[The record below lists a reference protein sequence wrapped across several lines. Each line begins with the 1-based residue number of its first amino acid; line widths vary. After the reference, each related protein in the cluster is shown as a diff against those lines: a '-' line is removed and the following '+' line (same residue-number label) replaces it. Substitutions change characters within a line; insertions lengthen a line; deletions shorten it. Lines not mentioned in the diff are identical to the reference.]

1 MNHNNVKIG
10 KEIINES
17 KNNTHL
23 FYVDVIKV
31 LAALIIIMIHL
42 NANAAFRNKEAPL
55 LANLHYFKVYL
66 GDIGVSLFIIIS
78 GLTLSLTNRENFSIK
93 KFFKKRILAIYPS
106 FWITYLFVAIIT
118 MFILNKTI
126 GDGHYWKIILTIL
139 GLDGFFL
146 YKMSSFY
153 LVGEWYTGFIIIT
166 YLFFPVLF
174 WFGNKKPLTT
184 FIGILLMSIVLHIN
198 YKFLFK
204 MLENCN
210 PLMRLL
216 DFYFGMMMTLYIS
229 KKQRIRNSL
238 RVLSIFYLL
247 FYKLFFKI
255 LPYQFHMILVGI
267 SIFLILEFLITAF
280 KLSKIHLF
288 AKKISYFAQYTFLAF
303 LIHHQIIIYFYDN
316 IPELVMGN
324 KIMKF
329 CVFLSVVVLSFG
341 YAIIVLP
348 LVKYFTKQFK
358 SILKI

>member
-42 NANAAFRNKEAPL
+42 NANAAFRNNEAPL

-118 MFILNKTI
+118 VFILNKTI

-146 YKMSSFY
+146 Y
-153 LVGEWYTGFIIIT
+153 
-166 YLFFPVLF
+166 
-174 WFGNKKPLTT
+174 
-184 FIGILLMSIVLHIN
+184 
-198 YKFLFK
+198 
-204 MLENCN
+204 
-210 PLMRLL
+210 
-216 DFYFGMMMTLYIS
+216 
-229 KKQRIRNSL
+229 
-238 RVLSIFYLL
+238 
-247 FYKLFFKI
+247 
-255 LPYQFHMILVGI
+255 
-267 SIFLILEFLITAF
+267 
-280 KLSKIHLF
+280 
-288 AKKISYFAQYTFLAF
+288 
-303 LIHHQIIIYFYDN
+303 
-316 IPELVMGN
+316 
-324 KIMKF
+324 
-329 CVFLSVVVLSFG
+329 
-341 YAIIVLP
+341 
-348 LVKYFTKQFK
+348 
-358 SILKI
+358 

>member
-1 MNHNNVKIG
+1 VNHNNVKIG

-118 MFILNKTI
+118 VFILNKTI

-229 KKQRIRNSL
+229 KKQRI
-238 RVLSIFYLL
+238 
-247 FYKLFFKI
+247 
-255 LPYQFHMILVGI
+255 
-267 SIFLILEFLITAF
+267 
-280 KLSKIHLF
+280 
-288 AKKISYFAQYTFLAF
+288 
-303 LIHHQIIIYFYDN
+303 IIIN
-316 IPELVMGN
+316 I
-324 KIMKF
+324 F
-329 CVFLSVVVLSFG
+329 
-341 YAIIVLP
+341 
-348 LVKYFTKQFK
+348 
-358 SILKI
+358 

>member
-1 MNHNNVKIG
+1 
-10 KEIINES
+10 
-17 KNNTHL
+17 
-23 FYVDVIKV
+23 
-31 LAALIIIMIHL
+31 
-42 NANAAFRNKEAPL
+42 
-55 LANLHYFKVYL
+55 
-66 GDIGVSLFIIIS
+66 
-78 GLTLSLTNRENFSIK
+78 
-93 KFFKKRILAIYPS
+93 
-106 FWITYLFVAIIT
+106 
-118 MFILNKTI
+118 
-126 GDGHYWKIILTIL
+126 
-139 GLDGFFL
+139 
-146 YKMSSFY
+146 MSSFY